1 LDGVSSRF
9 GLLFQEAR
17 DEDSNMRQNILE
29 GLGLELLTHDLRGG
43 LQDSRALLEQ
53 LAQRWQS
60 LLPHHT
66 TLDYHSNFLG
76 LGGKKGLARVRIHL
90 GNDEFVLENEHGRIG
105 ASRKHVVHKV
115 ALSSETLPLEL
126 WLEQMLAALET
137 EAQHSRAVQDTLE
150 QLARPKSL

>member
-1 LDGVSSRF
+1 MN
-9 GLLFQEAR
+9 R
-17 DEDSNMRQNILE
+17 DILE

-43 LQDSRALLEQ
+43 VQNSKELLEQ

-66 TLDYHSNFLG
+66 TLDYHTGFLG

-90 GNDEFVLENEHGRIG
+90 GNDEFVLEHEHGRIG

-115 ALSSETLPLEL
+115 TLSNETLPLEQ
-126 WLEQMLAALET
+126 WLELMLAALEL

-150 QLARPKSL
+150 QLARPSSL

>member
-1 LDGVSSRF
+1 MDRNL
-9 GLLFQEAR
+9 
-17 DEDSNMRQNILE
+17 LE

-43 LQDSRALLEQ
+43 VQDSKELLEQ

-66 TLDYHSNFLG
+66 TLDYHTSFLG
-76 LGGKKGLARVRIHL
+76 LGGKKRLARVRIHL
-90 GNDEFVLENEHGRIG
+90 GDDEFVLENEAGRIR

-115 ALSSETLPLEL
+115 ALSSETLPLEQ
-126 WLEQMLAALET
+126 WLEQMLAALEL

-150 QLARPKSL
+150 QLARPRGL

>member
-1 LDGVSSRF
+1 MN
-9 GLLFQEAR
+9 R
-17 DEDSNMRQNILE
+17 DILQ

-43 LQDSRALLEQ
+43 VQDSKALLEQ

-66 TLDYHSNFLG
+66 TLEYHKGFLG
-76 LGGKKGLARVRIHL
+76 LGGKKGLARVRICL
-90 GNDEFVLENEHGRIG
+90 GNDEFVLENEAGRIA
-105 ASRKHVVHKV
+105 ASRKHVVHGV
-115 ALSSETLPLEL
+115 ALSSQTLPLEL
-126 WLEQMLAALET
+126 WLEQMLSALEF